1 MRDKILS
8 TLLLVL
14 LIAGLLTGRAAAEA
28 GASVAP
34 KPVAAKAAS
43 GPAPSLVF
51 NELEHDFGEIGQR
64 QSVKYIFKF
73 RNEGDA
79 LLVIEQVKAS
89 CGCTGTLLSA
99 EEIKPGEEGEI
110 EVTFKSAMSSGKKK
124 KSITVTSN
132 DPAKPVKLFIMAN
145 IVVPLELKPRQIYW
159 VADKDETSKRLIEL
173 VHRPDLDINIV
184 DLKLSSDAFKASVTP
199 KSGGQSPGYDIEVFF
214 DGSLP
219 VGRFRETLTITTDNK
234 NYPTFTVAIRGNVS
248 GLVRIVP
255 NAIALG
261 VVKDDTLP
269 SRAIRVY
276 TKGNRDFEITRIEPT
291 SPLITAEI
299 IKDVEA
305 NGYNVKV
312 SLNSK
317 PPKGAF
323 SEKIRIETSLDPAT
337 TIDVAVY
344 AYVQ

>member
-14 LIAGLLTGRAAAEA
+14 FIVAALTGRAAAEA
-28 GASVAP
+28 GAPAAP
-34 KPVAAKAAS
+34 EPATGAAAGS
-43 GPAPSLVF
+43 APSIVF
-51 NELEHDFGEIGQR
+51 DELEHDFGILKQQ

-73 RNEGDA
+73 RNEGGE
-79 LLVIEQVKAS
+79 LLVIENVKAS
-89 CGCTGTLLSA
+89 CGCTGTLLSSK
-99 EEIKPGEEGEI
+99 EIQPGEEGEI

-124 KSITVTSN
+124 KSITITSN
-132 DPAKPVKLFIMAN
+132 DPAQPVKLYIMAN
-145 IVVPLELKPRQIYW
+145 IVVPLEIKPKQIYW
-159 VADKDETSKRLIEL
+159 VADKGEPSRRMVEL
-173 VHRPDLDINIV
+173 AHQPDLDINIV
-184 DLKLSSDAFKASVTP
+184 DLKLTSDAFTASATP
-199 KSGGQSPGYDIEVFF
+199 KAGGENPGYDIEIRF

-219 VGRFRETLTITTDNK
+219 VGRFTEKLTIVTDNK
-234 NYPTFTVAIRGNVS
+234 DYPTFAVAIRGNVA
-248 GLVRIVP
+248 GLVRVVP

-261 VVKDDTLP
+261 VVKDDALP
-269 SRAIRVY
+269 SRTIRVY
-276 TKGNRDFEITRIEPT
+276 TKGNRDFEITSIKPT

-299 IKDVEA
+299 VKDVEA
-305 NGYNVKV
+305 NGYNIKV
-312 SLNSK
+312 SLNSM